1 MDPRLPSERE
11 LNIDGGRAEGG
22 PYDEEGSVGDCPPLS
37 NDNSLARI
45 RLEFVTV
52 VNEDEAIDDAEGSLV
67 IVAEGVGGV
76 SGDRNELL
84 ED

>member
-11 LNIDGGRAEGG
+11 LNIDGGRAEGRL
-22 PYDEEGSVGDCPPLS
+22 YDEEGSVGDCPPLS
-37 NDNSLARI
+37 NDDSLARI

-67 IVAEGVGGV
+67 IVAEEVGGV
-76 SGDRNELL
+76 KGDRNELF